1 MYDFIKGAE
10 YTINVNAQKSGDFY
24 VEDPTMVK
32 LQKEMIKGLD
42 WFRSQN
48 SRAYMTL
55 LD

>member
-1 MYDFIKGAE
+1 MYNFIKGAE
-10 YTINVNAQKSGDFY
+10 YTINVSLERSGDFY
-24 VEDPTMVK
+24 VEDPAMVK

-48 SRAYMTL
+48 SRAYMVL

>member
-1 MYDFIKGAE
+1 MQLIK
-10 YTINVNAQKSGDFY
+10 IKSIY
-24 VEDPTMVK
+24 TMVK

-48 SRAYMTL
+48 SKAYMTL